1 MRRVRSLAGTID
13 GFGLISVLVAMVLLA
28 VGVVALSSSSAFLMS
43 MQTDTSIR
51 STATSIAIAYME
63 DTKRRPPRTLTS
75 EGPTRVDEIGVE
87 ADEGLFVRSLT
98 VVEDPSAP
106 DVVKVTVEVR
116 YPAGMG
122 RTGRIELVTIIYRGN
137 D

>member
-1 MRRVRSLAGTID
+1 MRSLAGTID